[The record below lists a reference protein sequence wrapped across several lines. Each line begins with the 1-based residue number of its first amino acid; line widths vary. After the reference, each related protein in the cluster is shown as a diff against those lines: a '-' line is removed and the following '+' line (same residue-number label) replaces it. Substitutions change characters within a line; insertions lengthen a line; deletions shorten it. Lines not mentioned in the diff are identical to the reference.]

1 VTVSIT
7 HDAEGGV
14 RVCVADTGCGIA
26 QEHLHRVFEEFSRIP
41 SSIPS
46 SQGTQLGLFITK
58 SLVTMHH
65 GTIWVESIQ
74 DVGTRFYITLPP
86 TAPEPQRPEP

>member
-1 VTVSIT
+1 
-7 HDAEGGV
+7 
-14 RVCVADTGCGIA
+14 
-26 QEHLHRVFEEFSRIP
+26 VFEEFSRIP

-46 SQGTQLGLFITK
+46 SQGTLLGLFITK